1 MTTTSTPVEATAPTE
16 RRPDDKRR
24 YSVFSRRDKIVLVV
38 MIGIPLVLDLLL
50 IWLPVVMSTI
60 FSFTEWRG
68 IGSVFGIDFIGGDNY
83 VTIATVDPYFW
94 DAVTHNLIWIGA
106 FVFVASP
113 FGILLAVLLD
123 RNIRGSRIYQSAFF
137 MPVVLS
143 LALIGFMWQLIYSP
157 SDGLLNSVLGL
168 TTPDEAINWLGNPAI
183 NLYAIL
189 VAASWRQAGY
199 VMILYLAGLKSVDPT
214 LKEAAAL
221 DGAGEWATFRHVIFP
236 TLKPINIVIL
246 VITLIESLRAFDIA
260 YITNRGTNGLELLST
275 MITTNIGSE
284 ASRIGYGSALAVI
297 LLVISL
303 VPICSYLFQVF
314 RKEMR

>member
-1 MTTTSTPVEATAPTE
+1 M
-16 RRPDDKRR
+16 
-24 YSVFSRRDKIVLVV
+24 FSRRDKIVLTV

-50 IWLPVVMSTI
+50 IWLPVAMSSI
-60 FSFTEWRG
+60 FSFTGWRG

-83 VTIATVDPYFW
+83 KTIATVDPYFW

-106 FVFVASP
+106 FVVVATP

-157 SDGLLNSVLGL
+157 SDGLLNNVLGL
-168 TTPDEAINWLGNPAI
+168 TAPDEAINWLGNPEI

-189 VAASWRQAGY
+189 AAASWRQAGY

-236 TLKPINIVIL
+236 TLKPINVVIL

-303 VPICSYLFQVF
+303 VPICSYLIQVF